1 MKRHPVTSFHSHFEF
16 KCADIRVRSQRHLM
30 FATKQQR
37 EFLANAKS
45 WYIEVTFKLCRHPFT
60 QLVTVDAFVRK
71 DDHAK
76 LVLLLFVLMSEMS
89 YASNNDTDGW
99 HHGLN
104 RRVSGRGKLL
114 STFSSSSFTEWL
126 CLQLSRS
133 AWYLRRN

>member
-1 MKRHPVTSFHSHFEF
+1 
-16 KCADIRVRSQRHLM
+16 M

-76 LVLLLFVLMSEMS
+76 LVLLLLVHMSEMS
-89 YASNNDTDGW
+89 YASNNDTEGW

-114 STFSSSSFTEWL
+114 MYL
-126 CLQLSRS
+126 LIQLLHRVAMLTAFQIRLVSEKK
-133 AWYLRRN
+133 LKGMQRR